1 MNMHPSVDI
10 HPQVRRLIQ
19 TLDRDI
25 VQIQRSL
32 TLLESL
38 RALVIKRDEA
48 GLSALLSEVRQQNRS
63 TGQSDTQ
70 RQRLR
75 EHLGTLLGYPS
86 GALTLSQLLGHL
98 SGTLHAE
105 VSQKRA
111 ELQQLLEQ
119 LQRQW
124 ELTSLLLKD
133 CARLNRRL
141 LNTLFAQTGSGTY
154 GPGGMQQ
161 SLTQAPL
168 VNLSI

>member
-1 MNMHPSVDI
+1 MNVHPSVDI
-10 HPQVRRLIQ
+10 HPLVRRLVQ

-38 RALVIKRDEA
+38 RALVIKRDET
-48 GLSALLSEVRQQNRS
+48 GLSALLCEVRQQNQS
-63 TGQSDTQ
+63 TGQSETQ
-70 RQRLR
+70 RQQLR
-75 EHLGTLLGYPS
+75 ERLGTLLGYP
-86 GALTLSQLLGHL
+86 GGTLTLSQLLDHL
-98 SGTLHAE
+98 SGTWRTE

-141 LNTLFAQTGSGTY
+141 LNTLFAQTGAGTY

-161 SLTQAPL
+161 SLTQTPM